1 MVMDNQ
7 EVSDQ
12 IEKIKFHIS
21 LLSDTIDYQAHP
33 VELLVLSK
41 DWGREELEQ
50 AHDIFDKWD
59 KILREGGKIKQHEFE
74 CDFQD
79 KLGIGY
85 QGVKSV
91 VNAFYKNDQ
100 WTDVCEAFVDSM
112 GPHPSVEYLAI
123 ARREK

>member
-1 MVMDNQ
+1 MVMENS
-7 EVSDQ
+7 EISNQ
-12 IEKIKFHIS
+12 IEKIKFHIG
-21 LLSDTIDYQAHP
+21 LLADAIDYQAHP
-33 VELLVLSK
+33 VELLVVSK
-41 DWGREELEQ
+41 DWSREDLDA

-59 KILREGGKIKQHEFE
+59 KIIRDGGKINHREFE
-74 CDFQD
+74 FDFQD
-79 KLGIGY
+79 KLGVGY